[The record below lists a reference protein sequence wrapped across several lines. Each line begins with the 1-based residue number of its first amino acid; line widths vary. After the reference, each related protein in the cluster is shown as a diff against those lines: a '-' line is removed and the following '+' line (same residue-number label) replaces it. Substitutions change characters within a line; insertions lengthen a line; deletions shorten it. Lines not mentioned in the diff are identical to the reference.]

1 MSFRTIQLEDLEV
14 DIKKEENNIF
24 FAFVSAYI
32 KKTMD
37 DAEEKT
43 LWTQDGTMVLSNVDK
58 NHNIISGNYKI
69 ISISISYDFY
79 TYKNMLTLPF
89 NKKGP
94 IDLEISFQNFD
105 KIINIR
111 CSEIEVL
118 LKNDPKYV
126 RHIKKME

>member
-24 FAFVSAYI
+24 FAFASAYI

-43 LWTQDGTMVLSNVDK
+43 LWTQDGTMVLSNVDE

-69 ISISISYDFY
+69 ISISISYDSY
-79 TYKNMLTLPF
+79 TYKNMLNLPF

>member
-43 LWTQDGTMVLSNVDK
+43 LWTQDGTMVLSNADE

-69 ISISISYDFY
+69 ISIGISYDFY

-111 CSEIEVL
+111 CSEIEIL

>member
-1 MSFRTIQLEDLEV
+1 MSNYLELAQLP
-14 DIKKEENNIF
+14 
-24 FAFVSAYI
+24 
-32 KKTMD
+32 
-37 DAEEKT
+37 
-43 LWTQDGTMVLSNVDK
+43 DGTIVLSNADE

-69 ISISISYDFY
+69 ISIGISYDFY

-111 CSEIEVL
+111 CSEIEIL